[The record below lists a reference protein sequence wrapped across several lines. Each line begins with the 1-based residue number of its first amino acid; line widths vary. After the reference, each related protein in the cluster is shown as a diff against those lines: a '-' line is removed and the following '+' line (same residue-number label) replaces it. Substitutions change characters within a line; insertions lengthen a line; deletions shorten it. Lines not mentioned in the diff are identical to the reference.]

1 MSSPV
6 LLSYFCRHGRTNLN
20 AKNFFR
26 GSMNPSLDDTGRRDA
41 EELADYFAGKDIS
54 AIFYS
59 DKKRSTETAQAI
71 ARKKPEVPC
80 YGTDALWAWNVGK
93 FSGKEKTEENQAALD
108 EYIDNPDRPIPQG
121 ESLNGFKS
129 RVRPC
134 IMESLEIANRSGKP
148 TINVVHSSV
157 IHELGDMFN
166 QNSTSTLVKPGGVA
180 AVYAENGRIVA
191 RPLLKPNKEKI
202 GSRADTVS

>member
-6 LLSYFCRHGRTNLN
+6 LLAYFVRHGRTNLN

-26 GSMNPSLDDTGRRDA
+26 GSMNPSLDATGRADA
-41 EELADYFAGKDIS
+41 EELATYFCPIDVS

-59 DKKRSTETAQAI
+59 DKRRSHETAEI
-71 ARKKPEVPC
+71 ISGKKPDVPM
-80 YGTDALWAWNVGK
+80 YGTDALWAWNVGE
-93 FSGKEKTEENQAALD
+93 FSGKEKTPENQDKLD
-108 EYIDNPDRPIPQG
+108 EFIQNPDVPIPQG

-129 RVRPC
+129 RVRPV
-134 IMESLEIANRSGKP
+134 IIESLEIANKTGKP
-148 TINVVHSSV
+148 TMNVVHSSV

-166 QNSTSTLVKPGGVA
+166 KNSASTLVKPGGVA
-180 AVYAENGRIVA
+180 AVYEQDGKLFA
-191 RPLLKPNKEKI
+191 RPLLKPDSTKI